1 MTLIERSK
9 SYFRYM
15 IFVLMLVQILDSFST
30 IFPGAIP
37 TAIANEFLPGLD
49 QNTVDSIL
57 AFASGIVS
65 IGLYFLFFSQYLADK
80 LGRKLML
87 SITVLGMAIACL
99 GMFLSPNFVTYYI
112 FVFVLNF
119 FFSSDIWLIYVNEE
133 TKSNKRAFYSNIILI
148 VGLVGAFIMVIT
160 RLFFITEVN
169 PNWRAMTIFPML
181 LGFPLT
187 FLIYFTLKETSKYEQ
202 MKQEAGVP
210 KRNFKEDLISIF
222 KTENK
227 KPYLMLL
234 VIAFIRGTSGIFIL
248 LFEKYISQYLPQN
261 QITLVFFATVF
272 MVIVAYLINGLL
284 ADKIGRKPL
293 LYLWSALA
301 PISVL
306 IWVFAGPQGSFI
318 LVLLGYSLSH
328 IAVWGSLGIVRLIN
342 IELLPTDRRGTG
354 VGFRN
359 LIGSIGGTIGLLL
372 SSIVIL
378 FVGLGPTFIIFV
390 MANFI
395 VIPLTYFYIKE
406 TKGVELADIK

>member
-1 MTLIERSK
+1 MSLSERSK
-9 SYFRYM
+9 SYFKYM

-37 TAIANEFLPGLD
+37 TAIADEFLPGID
-49 QNTVDSIL
+49 ENTVDSIL

-87 SITVLGMAIACL
+87 SISVLGMAIACL
-99 GMFLSPNFVTYYI
+99 GMFFSANFATYYV

-119 FFSSDIWLIYVNEE
+119 FYSSDIWWIYVNEE
-133 TKSNKRAFYSNIILI
+133 TKSNKRALYSNLVLI
-148 VGLVGAFIMVIT
+148 VGLIGAFVMVIT
-160 RLFFITEVN
+160 RFVFITETS
-169 PNWRAMTIFPML
+169 PNWRGMTFFPML
-181 LGFPLT
+181 LGFPLAI
-187 FLIYFTLKETSKYEQ
+187 LIYFTLKETSKYEQ
-202 MKQEAGVP
+202 MKKDSGIP

-227 KPYLMLL
+227 KPYIMLL
-234 VIAFIRGTSGIFIL
+234 VIAFIRGTSGIYMV
-248 LFEKYISQYLPQN
+248 LFEKYMSNYLPQT
-261 QITLVFFATVF
+261 QISIVFLLTVF

-284 ADKIGRKPL
+284 ADRIGRRPL

-306 IWVFAGPQGSFI
+306 IWVFAGPQGSFP

-328 IAVWGSLGIVRLIN
+328 IAVWGSLGIVRLIT

-359 LIGSIGGTIGLLL
+359 LIGSIGGTVGLLL
-372 SSIVIL
+372 SGVVIL
-378 FVGLGPTFIIFV
+378 FVGLGITFIIFV

-406 TKGVELADIK
+406 TKGVELAEIK